1 MHHDFE
7 EFGKYLFS
15 EEVMKRKLPSPIYEK
30 WRTSVKKEGVLD
42 IQSADAIAHA
52 MKEWAMELGATHFT
66 HWFHPMNG
74 LTAQKN
80 ESFLGRN
87 KDGLPIARFS
97 GKSLVKGEGDASSFP
112 SGGLRATFE
121 ARGYT
126 YWDFSSP
133 AFVLHNVL
141 CIPTVFVSYNGETLD
156 KKAPLLKAM
165 DALSKQATRIV
176 NSFKEKDVKRVIM
189 NTGLEQEYFLID
201 KKIAQKRLDLLNTG
215 RTLVGN
221 LPPKDQSTSD
231 HYFGNIPTRVRKFM
245 REVNLQLYRLGI
257 YAQMEHNEVAP
268 GQFEIAP
275 IFSDA
280 NIAVD
285 QNQLIMNTLRQVA
298 DQHNFV
304 CILHEKPFKG
314 VNGSGKHNNFSLIC
328 DDGQNLLEP
337 GDKPHENIRF
347 LLFVCAIIKAVDQHA
362 TLLRMA
368 SSNLNNDY
376 RLGASEAPPAII
388 SICLG
393 DHIESILMQLK
404 KGENLI
410 QDINTT
416 PIAISNLSLIPKD
429 TSDRNRT
436 SPFAFTGNK
445 FEFRMLGS
453 SLSAATTS
461 TVISTIIADSL
472 KEIADQLENIK
483 YIQDIREESIK
494 ICRKI
499 IKKHERILFS
509 KDGYSQEWIEEA
521 QKRGLP
527 NIPHYIDSIESF
539 VSKETIRLFEEHNVF
554 KKHELEARATILY
567 EQHHKKI
574 RMESFTLLE
583 MTRKEILPAMAK
595 ELYAISQTNQLA
607 PTKYYT
613 VKIEQLSQLID
624 TIANQA
630 DLVEQELVTLKSI
643 SDDKEKAFYAQNHL
657 MISRSQLRQYIDS
670 AEKIMS
676 KENYPFPSYSDIF
689 TSCY

>member
-1 MHHDFE
+1 MKHDFE
-7 EFGKYLFS
+7 EFGKHLFS
-15 EEVMKRKLPSPIYEK
+15 EKVMKLRLPSPIYEK

-66 HWFHPMNG
+66 HWFHPMTG

-80 ESFLGRN
+80 ESFLNRS
-87 KDGLPIARFS
+87 KEGLPIASFS

-126 YWDFSSP
+126 YWDFTSP
-133 AFVLHNVL
+133 AFILHNVL
-141 CIPTVFVSYNGETLD
+141 CIPTVFVSYNGDTLD
-156 KKAPLLKAM
+156 KKAPLLKSM

-189 NTGLEQEYFLID
+189 NTGLEQEYFLVD
-201 KKIAQKRLDLLNTG
+201 KKIAQKRLDLMNTG

-231 HYFGNIPTRVRKFM
+231 HYFGNIPFRVRKFM

-268 GQFEIAP
+268 GQFEVAP

-285 QNQLIMNTLRQVA
+285 QNQLIMNTLKQVA
-298 DQHNFV
+298 DQHDFV

-347 LLFVCAIIKAVDQHA
+347 LLFVCAIIKAVDEHS

-393 DHIESILMQLK
+393 DHIEAILMQLE
-404 KGENLI
+404 KGQDLI
-410 QDINTT
+410 TDINTT

-461 TVISTIIADSL
+461 TVINSIIADSL
-472 KEIADQLENIK
+472 KEIADKLEKIK
-483 YIQDIREESIK
+483 YIQDIREESLK
-494 ICRKI
+494 ICREI
-499 IKKHERILFS
+499 IRKHKRILFS
-509 KDGYSQEWIEEA
+509 KDGYSKEWIDEA
-521 QKRGLP
+521 KQRGLP
-527 NIPHYIDSIESF
+527 NIPHYIDSIDSF
-539 VSKETIRLFEEHNVF
+539 ISDKTIQLFERHSVF
-554 KKHELEARATILY
+554 KKHELEARVNILY

-574 RMESFTLLE
+574 KMESFTLLE
-583 MTRKEILPAMAK
+583 MTRKEILPAISK
-595 ELYAISQTNQLA
+595 ELYEICKTNQLA
-607 PTKYYT
+607 PTKYHGT
-613 VKIEQLSQLID
+613 KIKQLQKLID
-624 TIANQA
+624 DIATQA
-630 DLVEQELVTLKSI
+630 ELVENELIQLEKI
-643 SDDKEKAFYAQNHL
+643 QNDKEKAFFAQNHL
-657 MISRSQLRQYIDS
+657 MISRSQLRKYIDS
-670 AEKIMS
+670 CEKIIS

-689 TSCY
+689 TSCF